1 MNKIIVRKFS
11 FEPRNKTVLILE
23 LMKKNIRRSGL
34 EKVSVKPKEAALLE
48 TGEKII
54 RQNIFGEGI

>member
-1 MNKIIVRKFS
+1 
-11 FEPRNKTVLILE
+11 
-23 LMKKNIRRSGL
+23 MKKNIRRSGL